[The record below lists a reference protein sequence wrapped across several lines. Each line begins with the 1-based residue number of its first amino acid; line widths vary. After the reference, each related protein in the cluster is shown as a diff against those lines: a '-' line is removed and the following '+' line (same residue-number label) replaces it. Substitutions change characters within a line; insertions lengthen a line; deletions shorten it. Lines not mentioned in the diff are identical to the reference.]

1 MFSPIAKLHFLYI
14 DTHTTHNSPI
24 YTEYICILLAK
35 EFPSAN
41 RQNLCMFSILSLC
54 QTVKTNHC
62 LLKLTWRW
70 WITSTRGSRIATSRW
85 VTWNRGVAS
94 RSRGI
99 SPTRSG
105 RVACTGSRRITRIR
119 GISTSWRISWIS
131 LTKYDKEKETLTLY
145 TLISVCII
153 SILFFIHFLGC
164 WQGEFN

>member
-1 MFSPIAKLHFLYI
+1 MYV
-14 DTHTTHNSPI
+14 
-24 YTEYICILLAK
+24 
-35 EFPSAN
+35 
-41 RQNLCMFSILSLC
+41 SILSLC
-54 QTVKTNHC
+54 QTVKRNHC

-70 WITSTRGSRIATSRW
+70 WIASTRGSGVATSRW

-99 SPTRSG
+99 SPTRSR
-105 RVACTGSRRITRIR
+105 RVACTRSRRITRIR

-164 WQGEFN
+164 

>member
-1 MFSPIAKLHFLYI
+1 MYV
-14 DTHTTHNSPI
+14 
-24 YTEYICILLAK
+24 
-35 EFPSAN
+35 
-41 RQNLCMFSILSLC
+41 SILSLC
-54 QTVKTNHC
+54 QTVKRNHC

-70 WITSTRGSRIATSRW
+70 WIASTRGSGVATSRW

-99 SPTRSG
+99 SPTRSR
-105 RVACTGSRRITRIR
+105 RVACTGSRRVTRIR

-164 WQGEFN
+164 